1 VCHYNYNSPKRCRRD
16 DGAPKEVCEIKTVY
30 MDHAATTPPAA
41 EVAEAMRPYLS
52 EKYGNPSALYA
63 IGRESRQAIEE
74 SRRKV
79 AALINASPDEV
90 YFTSGGSESDNM
102 ALRGVLQAR
111 GDGPNHI
118 VTTNI
123 EHHAVLETAEFLQG
137 IGYGVTIVEV
147 ESTGL
152 VDPADIRR
160 AIKPETA
167 IVSVMHANNE
177 VGTIQ
182 PVAEISNVCRE
193 AGVYLHTDAVQTV
206 GNIPVDVEEM
216 GVDMLSMSAHKLY
229 GPKGVGA
236 IYIRKGTRVAR
247 FIQGGEQERGM
258 RAGTENIGGIAGLGA
273 AAELAAGEMEA
284 KVPRITAL
292 RDRLASGLIEA
303 IDDTFL
309 NGHPDIRLPNNVHVG
324 IRYIE
329 GEAICLQLDTVGIC
343 ASTGSACSS
352 EALEPSHVLL
362 ALGVPTLEA
371 HGSVRFSLGRGT
383 TTEEVDYILEQL
395 PPIVKRLRAMSP
407 LSK

>member
-1 VCHYNYNSPKRCRRD
+1 
-16 DGAPKEVCEIKTVY
+16 
-30 MDHAATTPPAA
+30 MDHAATTPPAT
-41 EVAEAMRPYLS
+41 EVAVAMQPYLAS
-52 EKYGNPSALYA
+52 KYGNPSALYA
-63 IGRESRQAIEE
+63 IGRESKQAIEE

-111 GDGPNHI
+111 GDGPKDI
-118 VTTNI
+118 VTTRI
-123 EHHAVLETAEFLQG
+123 EHHAVLETAEFLQS
-137 IGYGVTIVEV
+137 IGYGATFVEV
-147 ESTGL
+147 DSTGL
-152 VDPADIRR
+152 VDPADIKA
-160 AIKPETA
+160 AITPETA
-167 IVSVMHANNE
+167 LVSVMHANNE
-177 VGTIQ
+177 VGTIE
-182 PVAEISNVCRE
+182 PISEISRICRE

-236 IYIRKGTRVAR
+236 IYIRRGTRVAR
-247 FIQGGEQERGM
+247 FIHGGEQERGM
-258 RAGTENIGGIAGLGA
+258 RAGTENIGGIAGFGA
-273 AAELAAGEMEA
+273 AAELAAAEMEA
-284 KVPRITAL
+284 KVPRIKAM
-292 RDRLASGLIEA
+292 RDRLADGLLGAMEDIA
-303 IDDTFL
+303 L
-309 NGHPDIRLPNNVHVG
+309 NGHPDARLSNNVHIG
-324 IRYIE
+324 ISYIE

-383 TTEEVDYILEQL
+383 TEAEVDYVIEQL

-407 LSK
+407 LTK

>member
-1 VCHYNYNSPKRCRRD
+1 MCHYNYNSPKRCRRD
-16 DGAPKEVCEIKTVY
+16 DGTPKEVCEIKTVY
-30 MDHAATTPPAA
+30 MDHAATTPPAE

-79 AALINASPDEV
+79 AALINASADEV

-182 PVAEISNVCRE
+182 PVAEISKVCRE

-247 FIQGGEQERGM
+247 FIQGGEQERAM

-292 RDRLASGLIEA
+292 RDRLASGMIEA

-352 EALEPSHVLL
+352 EALQPSHVLL

-383 TTEEVDYILEQL
+383 TTEEVDYVLEQL

>member
-1 VCHYNYNSPKRCRRD
+1 M
-16 DGAPKEVCEIKTVY
+16 Y
-30 MDHAATTPPAA
+30 MDHSATTPPAA
-41 EVAEAMRPYLS
+41 EVAEAMRPYLES
-52 EKYGNPSALYA
+52 KYGNPSALYA
-63 IGRESRQAIEE
+63 IGRESRQGIEE
-74 SRRKV
+74 ARRKV

-118 VTTNI
+118 VTTRI
-123 EHHAVLETAEFLQG
+123 EHHAVLETAEFLQS
-137 IGYGVTIVEV
+137 IGYGATFVEV
-147 ESTGL
+147 DSTGL
-152 VDPADIRR
+152 VDPADIKA
-160 AIKPETA
+160 AITPQTA
-167 IVSVMHANNE
+167 LVSVMHANNE
-177 VGTIQ
+177 VGTIE
-182 PVAEISNVCRE
+182 PISEISRICRE
-193 AGVYLHTDAVQTV
+193 AGVCLHTDAVQTV
-206 GNIPVDVEEM
+206 GNIPVDIEEM

-247 FIQGGEQERGM
+247 FIHGGEQERGM

-273 AAELAAGEMEA
+273 AAELAAAEMDA
-284 KVPRITAL
+284 KVPRIRAL
-292 RDRLASGLIEA
+292 RDRLADGLLGA
-303 IDDTFL
+303 MDKVSL
-309 NGHPDIRLPNNVHVG
+309 NGHPDARLPNNVHVG
-324 IRYIE
+324 ISYIE

-383 TTEEVDYILEQL
+383 TEEEVDYVIEQL

-407 LSK
+407 LTK

>member
-1 VCHYNYNSPKRCRRD
+1 
-16 DGAPKEVCEIKTVY
+16 
-30 MDHAATTPPAA
+30 MDHAATTPPAT
-41 EVAEAMRPYLS
+41 EVAVAMQPYLAS
-52 EKYGNPSALYA
+52 KYGNPSALYA
-63 IGRESRQAIEE
+63 IGRESKQAIEE
-74 SRRKV
+74 ARRKV

-111 GDGPNHI
+111 GDGPKDI
-118 VTTNI
+118 VTTRI
-123 EHHAVLETAEFLQG
+123 EHHAVLETAEFLQS
-137 IGYGVTIVEV
+137 IGYGATFVEV
-147 ESTGL
+147 DSTGL
-152 VDPADIRR
+152 VDPADIKA
-160 AIKPETA
+160 AITPETA
-167 IVSVMHANNE
+167 LVSVMHANNE
-177 VGTIQ
+177 VGTIE
-182 PVAEISNVCRE
+182 PISEISRICRE

-236 IYIRKGTRVAR
+236 IYIRRGTRVAR
-247 FIQGGEQERGM
+247 FIHGGEQERGM
-258 RAGTENIGGIAGLGA
+258 RAGTENIGGIAGFGA
-273 AAELAAGEMEA
+273 AAELAAVEMEA
-284 KVPRITAL
+284 KVPRIKAL
-292 RDRLASGLIEA
+292 RDRLADGLLGAMEDIV
-303 IDDTFL
+303 L
-309 NGHPDIRLPNNVHVG
+309 NGHPDARLPNNVHIG
-324 IRYIE
+324 ILYIE

-383 TTEEVDYILEQL
+383 TEAEVDYVIEQL

-407 LSK
+407 LTK

>member
-16 DGAPKEVCEIKTVY
+16 DGTPKEVCEIKTVY
-30 MDHAATTPPAA
+30 MDHAATTPPAE

-182 PVAEISNVCRE
+182 PVAEISKVCRE

-292 RDRLASGLIEA
+292 RDRLASGMIEA

-383 TTEEVDYILEQL
+383 TTEEVDYVLEQL